1 MAELKIKHYV
11 LLSSQNIKLI
21 KEELFFYSYSD
32 NLIIWVYYYLF
43 KYSLKA
49 AGNRNKLNTI
59 KEKRKRPHVA
69 VCNSIF

>member
-32 NLIIWVYYYLF
+32 NLII
-43 KYSLKA
+43 
-49 AGNRNKLNTI
+49 
-59 KEKRKRPHVA
+59 
-69 VCNSIF
+69 